1 MPQPSP
7 HSAAQGLAA
16 PAGVVTPAPTSEPH
30 LHPHLLVEPLPHQF
44 WDLPWRERRHL
55 EKMRANQAKMVRDW
69 EKAQRQWEKAQV
81 VDAEKRRKN
90 ELQAKKADL
99 R

>member
-1 MPQPSP
+1 M
-7 HSAAQGLAA
+7 
-16 PAGVVTPAPTSEPH
+16 
-30 LHPHLLVEPLPHQF
+30 
-44 WDLPWRERRHL
+44 

-90 ELQAKKADL
+90 ELQAKKAEL